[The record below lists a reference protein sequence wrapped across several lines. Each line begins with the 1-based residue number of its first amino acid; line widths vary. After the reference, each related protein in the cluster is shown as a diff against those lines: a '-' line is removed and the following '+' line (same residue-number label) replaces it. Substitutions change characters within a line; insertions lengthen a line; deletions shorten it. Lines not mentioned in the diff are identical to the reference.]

1 MADKRKVNPQNVF
14 AAMKYLVDHRG
25 EPYKKVAEGLEQEGF
40 TWTIQDARYYREDHP
55 VNGSAAD
62 GLKYADVGAGLE
74 TVANCYSNRANYEAT
89 QHYLF
94 DAPKGEKTPAEV
106 FVQKGFELGWAPDFD
121 GDKDSSLV
129 WNGKNVPAKDA
140 AETGGVVKFEND
152 TPSKP
157 SPLDYIE
164 HKQPISAEEVHKS
177 LAKGREDLMVFTEK
191 AAETFGIDKAEWEK
205 DKDKP
210 INGIKVGDI
219 LSTEE
224 FMKRYGKN
232 KGVEYSTVD
241 PSIGIISVSKYNE
254 PVKMPESFPQYF
266 GLDTPSDGTKPVTM
280 ILDTPEENK
289 PSRIK
294 LSKEDAAKELP
305 FDISVTDTDGK
316 IVPPSSGFMSGLR
329 GAMGSGEERSHMI
342 DYLKMK
348 DDAKNLQNK
357 DTDGPDVT

>member
-74 TVANCYSNRANYEAT
+74 TVANCYSNKANYEAT

-106 FVQKGFELGWAPDFD
+106 FVQRGFELGWAPDFD

-129 WNGKNVPAKDA
+129 LNGKNVPVKDG
-140 AETGGVVKFEND
+140 AEVGGVVKFEND
-152 TPSKP
+152 VPSKS
-157 SPLDYIE
+157 SPLDSIE
-164 HKQPISAEEVHKS
+164 YKKPTPADGINKS
-177 LAKGREDLMVFTEK
+177 
-191 AAETFGIDKAEWEK
+191 
-205 DKDKP
+205 
-210 INGIKVGDI
+210 
-219 LSTEE
+219 
-224 FMKRYGKN
+224 
-232 KGVEYSTVD
+232 
-241 PSIGIISVSKYNE
+241 
-254 PVKMPESFPQYF
+254 
-266 GLDTPSDGTKPVTM
+266 GTKSSTM
-280 ILDTPEENK
+280 SLDIFKENE
-289 PSRIK
+289 SSMIK
-294 LSKEDAAKELP
+294 LSKEDAAKELS
-305 FDISVTDTDGK
+305 FDISVTDADGK

-329 GAMGSGEERSHMI
+329 GAMGSREERSHMI

-348 DDAKNLQNK
+348 DDVKNLQNK

>member
-74 TVANCYSNRANYEAT
+74 TVANCYSNKANYEAT

-94 DAPKGEKTPAEV
+94 DAPKGEKTPAEI

-129 WNGKNVPAKDA
+129 WNGKNVPAKDGTEA
-140 AETGGVVKFEND
+140 SGVVKFRD
-152 TPSKP
+152 DVPSKP

-164 HKQPISAEEVHKS
+164 HKQPISAGEVNKS
-177 LAKGREDLMVFTEK
+177 LAKDREDLMVLTER

-205 DKDKP
+205 NKDKP
-210 INGIKVGDI
+210 INGIKVGAI
-219 LSTEE
+219 LSEAE
-224 FMKRYGKN
+224 FREQYGKN

-241 PSIGIISVSKYNE
+241 PSIGVVSVTKYNRLQG
-254 PVKMPESFPQYF
+254 KPEFPLKYQ
-266 GLDTPSDGTKPVTM
+266 GLDAPSDGTKPVTM

-289 PSRIK
+289 S
-294 LSKEDAAKELP
+294 SKKLP
-305 FDISVTDTDGK
+305 FDISVTDADGK

-329 GAMGSGEERSHMI
+329 GAMGSGEERLHMI

-348 DDAKNLQNK
+348 DDAKGLQNK
-357 DTDGPDVT
+357 DDDVQIGG